1 MENIDIWKKYIKYDI
16 LSKGTFGEVYKAR
29 NIRTNQLVAIKIID
43 KLKYKNQEY
52 LKELEIIKS
61 LKSENCLSIIETFD
75 ENDFFYIVMELCL
88 INLEEYMNIKNEG
101 LKEEEIKE
109 ILIQLNNI
117 LKKIKEKNLGNIRLN
132 LSDILISLNNSKI
145 LVKLST
151 FGLINYL
158 NEDSSTNAIK
168 NILTLS
174 PEFLENGNFSEKSD
188 IWNLGVIIYYI
199 LFKEYPFNGKIEIQ
213 LLKDIQS
220 NKKLKKT
227 NDENLNDL
235 INKML
240 CIDLN
245 KRISWKEYFEHFYFK
260 ENDNQIIKNP
270 KFNFKCKEHS
280 NFIIY
285 YCLSCKKN
293 ICENCLGDE
302 HYFHITIPLYKIGL
316 NEKENKKFQNLFKD
330 IEINLQ
336 KFLEMNN
343 KIKEIIEGFKNIN
356 KNENIYNE
364 DNENNFKNYYI
375 DYLEIIKEKIKIE
388 DNLNIIEVKKS

>member
-1 MENIDIWKKYIKYDI
+1 
-16 LSKGTFGEVYKAR
+16 
-29 NIRTNQLVAIKIID
+29 
-43 KLKYKNQEY
+43 
-52 LKELEIIKS
+52 
-61 LKSENCLSIIETFD
+61 
-75 ENDFFYIVMELCL
+75 
-88 INLEEYMNIKNEG
+88 
-101 LKEEEIKE
+101 
-109 ILIQLNNI
+109 
-117 LKKIKEKNLGNIRLN
+117 
-132 LSDILISLNNSKI
+132 
-145 LVKLST
+145 
-151 FGLINYL
+151 
-158 NEDSSTNAIK
+158 
-168 NILTLS
+168 
-174 PEFLENGNFSEKSD
+174 
-188 IWNLGVIIYYI
+188 
-199 LFKEYPFNGKIEIQ
+199 
-213 LLKDIQS
+213 
-220 NKKLKKT
+220 
-227 NDENLNDL
+227 
-235 INKML
+235 ML

-245 KRISWKEYFEHFYFK
+245 KRISWKEYFEHSYFK

-302 HYFHITIPLYKIGL
+302 HYFHNTIPLYKIGL
-316 NEKENKKFQNLFKD
+316 NEKENNKFENLFKD